1 MPDQKNNQQE
11 ENVFILDADYWNDR
25 YKAGQTGWDMHQAS
39 PPLTDYIDTLSDKKL
54 RILIPG
60 CGNAHEADYLLKKG
74 FKNVTLIDISEVV
87 TKRIAEKYIDQP
99 INIVCA
105 DFFKH
110 TGTYNLILEQTF
122 FCTLSPM
129 MRENYIDK
137 CSELL
142 VPGGKIA
149 GVLFN
154 KPLGIPGP
162 PFISGDEEYKKIF
175 GSRFTIN
182 RFEDCKNSIPPRL
195 GKEVFF
201 EVEKK

>member
-1 MPDQKNNQQE
+1 MSPLKNNE
-11 ENVFILDADYWNDR
+11 EESFILDAEYWDDR

-39 PPLTDYIDTLSDKKL
+39 PPLTNYIDTLSDKGL

-60 CGNAHEADYLLKKG
+60 CGNAHEANYLLEKG
-74 FKNVTLIDISEVV
+74 FTNVTLIDISEVV
-87 TKRIAEKYIDQP
+87 TKRIAEKYKDLP
-99 INIVCA
+99 IKIVCD

-110 TGTYNLILEQTF
+110 TGIYDLILEQTF
-122 FCTLSPM
+122 FCTLSLK
-129 MRENYIDK
+129 MRKKYIDK
-137 CSELL
+137 CYELL

-154 KPLGIPGP
+154 KPLGMPGP

-182 RFEDCKNSIPPRL
+182 RYEDCKNSILPRL
-195 GKEVFF
+195 GNEMFF
-201 EVEKK
+201 EVGK

>member
-1 MPDQKNNQQE
+1 MPDQLNNKKK
-11 ENVFILDADYWNDR
+11 ENDLVLDAEYWNDR
-25 YKAGQTGWDMHQAS
+25 YIAGQTGWDMHQAS
-39 PPLTDYIDTLSDKKL
+39 PPLTDYIDSLSNKEL

-60 CGNAHEADYLLKKG
+60 CGNAHEADYLLHKG
-74 FKNVTLIDISEVV
+74 FTNVTLIDISEVV
-87 TKRIAEKYIDQP
+87 TTRIALKYKDEP
-99 INIVCA
+99 IKIVCE

-110 TGTYNLILEQTF
+110 TGSYDLILEQTF
-122 FCTLSPM
+122 FCTLSLP
-129 MRENYIDK
+129 MREKYIDK
-137 CSELL
+137 CYELL

-175 GSRFTIN
+175 SSKFTIT
-182 RFEDCKNSIPPRL
+182 RYEDCKNSIAPRL

-201 EVEKK
+201 EVEKG

>member
-1 MPDQKNNQQE
+1 MSDRINSQE
-11 ENVFILDADYWNDR
+11 EENEFILGPEYWNDR

-39 PPLTDYIDTLSDKKL
+39 PPLTDYIDSLSDKNL

-60 CGNAHEADYLLKKG
+60 CGNAHEADYLLRKG
-74 FKNVTLIDISEVV
+74 FPNVTLIDISEVV
-87 TKRIAEKYIDQP
+87 TARIAQKYKDQP
-99 INIVCA
+99 IKIVCE

-110 TGTYNLILEQTF
+110 TGSYDLILEQTF
-122 FCTLSPM
+122 FCTLSPT
-129 MRENYIDK
+129 MRDKYIDK
-137 CSELL
+137 CFDLL

-175 GSRFTIN
+175 GSKFTITRYEN
-182 RFEDCKNSIPPRL
+182 CKNSIAPRL

-201 EVEKK
+201 EVEK

>member
-1 MPDQKNNQQE
+1 MPDQLNHKEE
-11 ENVFILDADYWNDR
+11 ENGLILNAEYWNDR
-25 YKAGQTGWDMHQAS
+25 YIAGQTGWDMHQAS
-39 PPLTDYIDTLSDKKL
+39 PPLTDYIDTISDQKL

-87 TKRIAEKYIDQP
+87 TKRIAEKYIHQP
-99 INIVCA
+99 IKIVCD

-110 TGTYNLILEQTF
+110 TGNYDLILEQTF
-122 FCTLSPM
+122 FCTLSLP
-129 MRENYIDK
+129 MREKYIDK
-137 CSELL
+137 CYELL
-142 VPGGKIA
+142 VAKGKIA

-154 KPLGIPGP
+154 KPLGVPGP
-162 PFISGDEEYKKIF
+162 PFISGDEEYKKIL

-182 RFEDCKNSIPPRL
+182 RYEDCKNSIAPRL

-201 EVEKK
+201 EVEK